1 MNFKATLV
9 VLLSLA
15 TLISCET
22 EADEFDDGVTVEDEN
37 VKKFESL
44 LFASWIVMS

>member
-1 MNFKATLV
+1 MNYITLI

-37 VKKFESL
+37 VNKSL
-44 LFASWIVMS
+44 HHIRDNDNL

>member
-1 MNFKATLV
+1 MNYITLI

-37 VKKFESL
+37 VNKSVHHIRDNDNL
-44 LFASWIVMS
+44 